1 MAVQA
6 NLGHSMF
13 SGHSPFS
20 LLAQKYFATMVMP
33 PTSKDHKME
42 LVAPLS
48 GVFIMMSEHLK

>member
-1 MAVQA
+1 MQA